1 MIEGPNNEQN
11 DVTITGNN
19 PINQTSQTYQTE
31 QTNQTNQ
38 INQINQ
44 TNQEKKNNNRLEEN
58 ALKSQNEN
66 INVNK
71 KVDQQESACIII
83 SYAFLDLFYGH
94 ALTYYVL
101 PQDFFR
107 KLNPAPYNM
116 LVLNEKKNF
125 KNSIQD
131 IINVDSCLGDALE
144 DPEFSEQIP
153 ATKQN
158 YIDFIINHKK
168 YYLKAQVKIFSK
180 LFILLAY
187 LILSFWVFLK
197 EFHCKDEKELK
208 DTNYWECQSK
218 HKCKVNKRIW
228 INILRFIYYIVYYI
242 FYYIYQLV
250 LLYRFDSWKIRQLQ
264 RKKKYIIIYKSCEYI
279 LLLTI
284 IIIDFK
290 VEPKCYNSKNN
301 SQLYVKI
308 NEYKFNVLLPILS
321 IVFQIIN

>member
-1 MIEGPNNEQN
+1 MIEKSNNEQN
-11 DVTITGNN
+11 DVTVAGNNQTNQTN
-19 PINQTSQTYQTE
+19 PINQTS
-31 QTNQTNQ
+31 
-38 INQINQ
+38 Q

-71 KVDQQESACIII
+71 KVDQQESVCIII

-101 PQDFFR
+101 PEAFLGD
-107 KLNPAPYNM
+107 LNKVPYNK
-116 LVLNEKKNF
+116 LALINKKVY

-197 EFHCKDEKELK
+197 ESHCKDEKELK

-279 LLLTI
+279 LLLII
-284 IIIDFK
+284 IIIDFT

-321 IVFQIIN
+321 IIFQIIN

>member
-1 MIEGPNNEQN
+1 MIEKSNNEQN
-11 DVTITGNN
+11 DVTKTGNN
-19 PINQTSQTYQTE
+19 QTNQTNLINQTSQTNQTE
-31 QTNQTNQ
+31 
-38 INQINQ
+38 QINQ
-44 TNQEKKNNNRLEEN
+44 TNQEKKNNNHLEEN

-71 KVDQQESACIII
+71 KVDQQESVCIII

-101 PQDFFR
+101 PEAFFGD
-107 KLNPAPYNM
+107 LNKVPYNK
-116 LVLNEKKNF
+116 LELIVKKRY

-153 ATKQN
+153 ATKKN

-197 EFHCKDEKELK
+197 ESHCK
-208 DTNYWECQSK
+208 
-218 HKCKVNKRIW
+218 
-228 INILRFIYYIVYYI
+228 
-242 FYYIYQLV
+242 
-250 LLYRFDSWKIRQLQ
+250 
-264 RKKKYIIIYKSCEYI
+264 
-279 LLLTI
+279 
-284 IIIDFK
+284 
-290 VEPKCYNSKNN
+290 
-301 SQLYVKI
+301 
-308 NEYKFNVLLPILS
+308 
-321 IVFQIIN
+321 